1 MNKLIN
7 NSKLIKDILL
17 IIISSLLCV
26 FSLVF
31 LIQSY
36 SFYSDEWGT
45 DISFEEDYVVA
56 LVIGAAILAYSIVN
70 LVAKSS
76 STKKNCYYLSFGVAS
91 ALIAFYP
98 LGIFFKSL
106 AKEVPYLECQA
117 YLYVGIIGL
126 FFLGYVLMSYLSEK
140 KK

>member
-1 MNKLIN
+1 MIFVMNIYYVYAWKN
-7 NSKLIKDILL
+7 NKNNNID
-17 IIISSLLCV
+17 
-26 FSLVF
+26 
-31 LIQSY
+31 
-36 SFYSDEWGT
+36 
-45 DISFEEDYVVA
+45 EDYVVA

-76 STKKNCYYLSFGVAS
+76 STKKNCYYLSFGVTS

>member
-45 DISFEEDYVVA
+45 DISFDEDYVVA

-76 STKKNCYYLSFGVAS
+76 STKKNCYYLSFGVTS

-106 AKEVPYLECQA
+106 AKEPYLECQA
-117 YLYVGIIGL
+117 YLYVGILGL
-126 FFLGYVLMSYLSEK
+126 FFLRYVLMSYLSEK

>member
-17 IIISSLLCV
+17 IIISSLLCI
-26 FSLVF
+26 FSLIF

-45 DISFEEDYVVA
+45 DISFDEDYVVT
-56 LVIGAAILAYSIVN
+56 LVIGVAILVYSIVN

-91 ALIAFYP
+91 TLITFYP

-106 AKEVPYLECQA
+106 AKEVPYLECQT

-126 FFLGYVLMSYLSEK
+126 FFLGYVLMSYISEK